1 MFNELNWLAIIVGT
15 VFSMVLG
22 FIWYGPLFANAWMKL
37 VGLKKEDV
45 DAKDSMKSM
54 VISVLGAFMASTALA
69 VIVKWMGYGLDKGLL
84 AGALF
89 SFAFI
94 VTTIFSNDA
103 YEKRPLSLTMINAGY
118 RFVYFVVVGGI
129 LGIWS

>member
-45 DAKDSMKSM
+45 EATDSMKGM
-54 VISVLGAFMASTALA
+54 VISVLGAFIASAALA

-103 YEKRPLSLTMINAGY
+103 YEKRPMSLTLINAGY
-118 RFVYFVVVGGI
+118 RFVYFTVVGAI
-129 LGIWS
+129 LGIWN